1 VKPKRANRIASPSV
15 IRTNPADIPIGVVGL
30 GLMGNSI
37 MACLLAAGHPVVG
50 VTRRLARRRN
60 TRRHLHSLLREMK
73 REKLLSADPTRVLE
87 ELRIAEDYAEL
98 RPCQVVIE
106 SVLEDVQVK
115 HEVFRKIEAEV
126 PPEAIIGS
134 NTSAIPVTALQKGAS
149 HPERFMGIHWGEP
162 AHVLRFME
170 IICGEQ
176 TDLRYVERAKAL
188 AERWGK
194 EPSIVRRDIRGF
206 LTNRCMYAL
215 MREAFYLVESGY
227 ATVEDVD
234 RSLRNDLGYWITL
247 AGPFRFMD
255 LTGVPA
261 YLRVMKDL
269 LPELCCSKEVP
280 ALIRNVVDNGGLGVA
295 NAQGF
300 YEYSPQEARRWEKRF
315 LRFSYDIR
323 ALARKYSERPWAS
336 GPSRVM
342 KVRRKGGASAPPP
355 NAPNGEGALAPEARR
370 LQGLE
375 ALRLASPKAAGL
387 KPRPSA
393 TLSRERP

>member
-1 VKPKRANRIASPSV
+1 LRRANGIDPPAV
-15 IRTNPADIPIGVVGL
+15 IRTQPADIPIGVVGL

-50 VTRRLARRRN
+50 VTRSLARRRK
-60 TRRHLHSLLREMK
+60 THRHLQSLLREMK
-73 REKLLSADPTRVLE
+73 REKLLSADPARVLE
-87 ELRIAEDYAEL
+87 NLRLVEDYAEL
-98 RPCQVVIE
+98 CPCQVVIE
-106 SVLEDVQVK
+106 TVLEDLQVK
-115 HEVFRKIEAEV
+115 HEVFRKIEAAV
-126 PPEAIIGS
+126 SPDTIIGS

-149 HPERFMGIHWGEP
+149 HPQRFMGIHWGEP

-176 TDLRYVERAKAL
+176 TDMRYVERAKAL

-227 ATVEDVD
+227 ATIEDVD
-234 RSLRNDLGYWITL
+234 RSLRNDFGYWITL

-280 ALIRNVVDNGGLGVA
+280 ALIRNVVDQGGLGVA

-300 YEYSPQEARRWEKRF
+300 YNYTPQEARRWEKRF

-323 ALARKYSERPWAS
+323 ALARKYSPRAP
-336 GPSRVM
+336 
-342 KVRRKGGASAPPP
+342 RR
-355 NAPNGEGALAPEARR
+355 
-370 LQGLE
+370 Q
-375 ALRLASPKAAGL
+375 
-387 KPRPSA
+387 
-393 TLSRERP
+393 

>member
-1 VKPKRANRIASPSV
+1 MASRRAKTANSPKEL
-15 IRTNPADIPIGVVGL
+15 RTQRVADIPVGVVGL

-50 VTRRLARRRN
+50 VTRSLAKRRN
-60 TRRHLHSLLREMK
+60 TRRHLQSLLREMK
-73 REKLLSADPTRVLE
+73 HEKLLSADPARVVKN
-87 ELRIAEDYAEL
+87 LRLSEDYADL
-98 RPCQVVIE
+98 RECQVVIE
-106 SVLEDVQVK
+106 TVLEDLQVK
-115 HEVFRKIEAEV
+115 YQVFRKIEAAV
-126 PPEAIIGS
+126 RPETIIGS
-134 NTSAIPVTALQKGAS
+134 NTSAIPVTLLQKGAS

-170 IICGEQ
+170 IICGDQ
-176 TDLRYVERAKAL
+176 TDFRFVERVRAL

-194 EPSIVRRDIRGF
+194 EPSIVRRDVRGF

-227 ATVEDVD
+227 ATIEDVD

-269 LPELCCSKEVP
+269 LPDLCCSKEVP
-280 ALIRNVVDNGGLGVA
+280 ALMQKVVDEGSLGVA

-300 YEYSPQEARRWEKRF
+300 YPYTPAEARRWEKRF
-315 LRFSYDIR
+315 LEFSYDIR
-323 ALARKYSERPWAS
+323 ALALKYAEKPRQRPS
-336 GPSRVM
+336 KMES
-342 KVRRKGGASAPPP
+342 RKG
-355 NAPNGEGALAPEARR
+355 
-370 LQGLE
+370 
-375 ALRLASPKAAGL
+375 
-387 KPRPSA
+387 
-393 TLSRERP
+393 